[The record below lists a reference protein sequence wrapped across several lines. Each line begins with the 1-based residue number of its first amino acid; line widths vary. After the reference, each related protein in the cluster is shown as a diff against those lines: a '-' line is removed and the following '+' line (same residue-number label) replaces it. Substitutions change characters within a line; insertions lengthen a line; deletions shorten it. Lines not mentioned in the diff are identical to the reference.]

1 MHPLSARFASVRRVT
16 AEGHGRSGTTG
27 TTGPLRVHTSE
38 RADVLVDG
46 LADLLAHLPAGTDP
60 FAREVVAV
68 PTRGVE
74 RWVAQRLSHRLG
86 AGPDGEA
93 GVSARIDF
101 DPPARLVARAVAD
114 ATGTSRDDDPWEPE
128 RLVWHVLRAV
138 DEAVAQAQTWAGPL
152 ARHLTD
158 EPGARDDVRAGR
170 RLRLA
175 RRLAGAFTAYA
186 AQRPSLV
193 VAWAAGR
200 DDDGA
205 GAPLPA
211 DLAWQ
216 APLWRAVRA
225 AVGTP
230 SPAELLADA
239 VVALR
244 TDPDRVDLPSRL
256 SVLGPTRLPRAH
268 VDVLTALAVHR
279 DVHLWLPHP
288 SAALWQGAQRHATT
302 DTAGVA
308 PRRRAVPTIAVH
320 PLLAS
325 AARDA
330 TELGLRLAAAGAD
343 VTHHPAP
350 APAATVL
357 GALQAA
363 LRADERP
370 AARTPVAPGDR
381 SVQVHACHG
390 RGRQVEVLRE
400 AVLGV
405 LADDPTLQ
413 PRDVVVLCPDVEAFA
428 PLVVAAFG
436 GAATPGE
443 PDDPGA
449 PGGARPAVH
458 PGRTLRVRVADRAP
472 ARTNPLLRVLA
483 ELLALAGSRVTAS
496 GVVDL
501 AGLPAVRRRFGFDD
515 ADLERLRGWAL
526 ESGVRWGED
535 QARRARYGLGAV
547 AQGTWRTATDRLLLG
562 VAMAEED
569 HRFVGSALP
578 LDDVDSTAVDL
589 AGRFAELVER
599 LTALLDELEGVRPAS
614 AWLDALDRALVLLT
628 AADPADAWQEVGA
641 RAVLTDVRAAAA
653 GGDVAL
659 RLPDVVALLDPHLA
673 GRPTRTGFRTGALT
687 VCSLEPMRAVPHRVV
702 CLLGLDDGVFP
713 RTGAPDGDDVLARD
727 PLVGERDRR
736 AEDRQL
742 FLDAVTAA
750 GDHLL
755 IVHSGADERTG
766 APRPPAVPVGEL
778 LDAVDEAVELPG
790 GRPAREVLVV
800 HHPLQT
806 VDERNFVPGAL
817 GRPGPFSFDDVDRR
831 AAAVARGPRR
841 PRPPLLGAPLPPLDE
856 PVVDLDDLV
865 AALEHPVK
873 AFVRRRLGVL
883 VPGEVE
889 DLDDRLPLT
898 LAPLDGWATGDR
910 LLAAVLDGV
919 DLDRAAAAERRRGKV
934 PPGHLGGAA
943 LADVAARV
951 AAVAAAAVPVLG
963 APATTVDVTVPLAGG
978 RVLTGTVP
986 GVHGDVLVRAVYARL
1001 GAKHRLRAWVRLLA
1015 LVAGPDAPAIRGAAT
1030 VGRGPGTRPTAA
1042 TSWLAPPSPDD
1053 ARRLLAELVA
1063 VRDRAMCAPLPLPV
1077 AAAGTYA
1084 QRRHGHDD
1092 PAGALADAQ
1101 QALRDRFE
1109 HTDEYHVLAWGDGF
1123 TLTGVAGDPTPADR
1137 AAWPDEPT
1145 LLGALARTV
1154 WDALLTHEGRGPA

>member
-1 MHPLSARFASVRRVT
+1 MT
-16 AEGHGRSGTTG
+16 AAGRGRSGTTG
-27 TTGPLRVHTSE
+27 AAGPLRVHTSE
-38 RADVLVDG
+38 RADVLVDALG
-46 LADLLAHLPAGTDP
+46 DLLTHLPAGTDP

-138 DEAVAQAQTWAGPL
+138 DDAVAQAMTWAGPL

-175 RRLAGAFTAYA
+175 RRLAGAFAAYA

-211 DLAWQ
+211 DVADRKR
-216 APLWRAVRA
+216 LWRAVRA
-225 AVGTP
+225 AAATP

-239 VVALR
+239 VAALR

-288 SAALWQGAQRHATT
+288 SAALWQRAQRHATT
-302 DTAGVA
+302 DAAGVA

-330 TELGLRLAAAGAD
+330 TELGLRLAAVGAD

-370 AARTPVAPGDR
+370 GRRPGGGPGERRAPG
-381 SVQVHACHG
+381 HPGHG

-443 PDDPGA
+443 PDDAGA

-515 ADLERLRGWAL
+515 ADLERVRGWAL

-535 QARRARYGLGAV
+535 QVRRARYGLGAV

-614 AWLDALDRALVLLT
+614 AWFDALDRALLLLT

-641 RAVLTDVRAAAA
+641 RAVLTEARTSAA
-653 GGDVAL
+653 GADVPL
-659 RLPDVVALLDPHLA
+659 RLPDVVALLDPYLA

-713 RTGAPDGDDVLARD
+713 RAGAPDGDDVLARD

-790 GRPAREVLVV
+790 GRPAREALVV

-817 GRPGPFSFDDVDRR
+817 GRPGPFSFDDVDR
-831 AAAVARGPRR
+831 AAAVVARSPRR

-856 PVVDLDDLV
+856 PVLDLDDLV

-934 PPGHLGGAA
+934 PPGNLGGAA
-943 LADVAARV
+943 LGDVATRV

-963 APATTVDVTVPLAGG
+963 APATTVDVTVPLPGG

-1015 LVAGPDAPAIRGAAT
+1015 LVAGPEAPPVRGAAT
-1030 VGRGPGTRPTAA
+1030 VGRGPGTRATAA
-1042 TSWLAPPSPDD
+1042 TSWLTPPSPDD
-1053 ARRLLAELVA
+1053 ARRLLADLVA

-1101 QALRDRFE
+1101 QVLRDRFE

>member
-1 MHPLSARFASVRRVT
+1 MTRRL
-16 AEGHGRSGTTG
+16 H
-27 TTGPLRVHTSE
+27 VHTSE
-38 RADVLVDG
+38 RADVLVDA
-46 LADLLAHLPAGTDP
+46 LADVLRVVPPGTDP

-86 AGPDGEA
+86 AGPGGEG

-101 DPPARLVARAVAD
+101 DPPTRLVRDAVAA

-138 DEAVAQAQTWAGPL
+138 DAAVAGAGDWAVPL
-152 ARHLTD
+152 RRHLVD
-158 EPGARDDVRAGR
+158 PPGEPADVRAGR

-175 RRLAGAFTAYA
+175 QRLAGAFAAYG
-186 AQRPSLV
+186 AQRPALV
-193 VAWAAGR
+193 VAWAAGH
-200 DDDGA
+200 DEDGA
-205 GAPLPA
+205 GAPLPP

-225 AVGTP
+225 AVGVP
-230 SPAELLADA
+230 SPAERLTEACQ
-239 VVALR
+239 VLR
-244 TDPDRVDLPSRL
+244 DDPDRADLPARL
-256 SVLGPTRLPRAH
+256 SVLGPTRLPQAH
-268 VDVLTALAVHR
+268 VEVLTALAAHREVH
-279 DVHLWLPHP
+279 VWLPHP
-288 SAALWQGAQRHATT
+288 SRPLWVRAAG
-302 DTAGVA
+302 TAGTGAA
-308 PRRRAVPTIAVH
+308 PRRGSVPPVAVH

-330 TELGLRLAAAGAD
+330 TELALRLVATGPQ

-350 APAATVL
+350 APPASVL
-357 GALQAA
+357 GAVQAA
-363 LRADERP
+363 LRADARP
-370 AARTPVAPGDR
+370 RTRAPADDADR
-381 SVQVHACHG
+381 TVQVHACHG

-400 AVLGV
+400 VVLGL

-436 GAATPGE
+436 SAT
-443 PDDPGA
+443 PDDPG
-449 PGGARPAVH
+449 GSTGAGTRATPVH

-472 ARTNPLLRVLA
+472 ARTNPLLRVVA

-515 ADLERLRGWAL
+515 AATERLRAWAL

-535 QARRARYGLGAV
+535 QDRRARYGLRAI

-578 LDDVDSTAVDL
+578 LDDVDSTDVDL
-589 AGRFAELVER
+589 AGRFAELVDR
-599 LTALLDELEGVRPAS
+599 LTVLLGELAGVRPAG
-614 AWLDALDRALVLLT
+614 AWFDTLERALVLLA
-628 AADPADAWQEVGA
+628 AADPRDAWQEVAARGVLADA
-641 RAVLTDVRAAAA
+641 RASAA
-653 GGDVAL
+653 GADVPL
-659 RLPDVVALLDPHLA
+659 RLPDVVALLEPRLA
-673 GRPTRTGFRTGALT
+673 GRPTRAGFRTGALT

-702 CLLGLDDGVFP
+702 CLLGMDDGVFP
-713 RTGAPDGDDVLARD
+713 RAGVPDGDDVLARD

-736 AEDRQL
+736 TEDRQL
-742 FLDAVTAA
+742 FLDAVLAA
-750 GDHLL
+750 GEHLVV
-755 IVHSGADERTG
+755 VHSGADERTG
-766 APRPPAVPVGEL
+766 ALRPPAVPVGEL
-778 LDAVDEAVELPG
+778 LDAVDEAVAFPG
-790 GRPAREVLVV
+790 GHRARAALVV

-806 VDERNFVPGAL
+806 VDERSFTPGAL
-817 GRPGPFSFDDVDRR
+817 GRPGAFSFDAVDAR
-831 AAAVARGPRR
+831 AAEVARGVRH
-841 PRPPLLGAPLPPLDE
+841 PRPPLLTSPLPPLDD

-865 AALEHPVK
+865 SALEHPVK

-889 DLDDRLPLT
+889 DLDDRLPAVLP
-898 LAPLDGWATGDR
+898 PLDGWATGDR
-910 LLAAVLDGV
+910 LLAAALDGV
-919 DLDRAAAAERRRGKV
+919 DLQRAAAAERRRGKV
-934 PPGHLGGAA
+934 PPGTLGGAA
-943 LADVAARV
+943 LADVVTRV
-951 AAVAAAAVPVLG
+951 AAVADAAAPVLG
-963 APATTVDVTVPLAGG
+963 APAATVDVTVALPGG
-978 RVLTGTVP
+978 RTLTGTVP

-1015 LVAGPDAPAIRGAAT
+1015 LVATPGAPPVRGAAT
-1030 VGRGPGTRPTAA
+1030 VGRGPGSRASAA
-1042 TSWLAPPSPDD
+1042 TSWLTPPSPDE
-1053 ARRLLAELVA
+1053 ARRLLGTLVA
-1063 VRDRAMCAPLPLPV
+1063 VRDRALCAPLPLPV

-1092 PAGALADAQ
+1092 PAGALADAEH
-1101 QALRDRFE
+1101 ALRDRFE

-1123 TLTGVAGDPTPADR
+1123 TLTAVAGDPAPADR

-1145 LLGALARTV
+1145 LLGALARTL
-1154 WDALLTHEGRGPA
+1154 WDALLTSEGRGDV

>member
-1 MHPLSARFASVRRVT
+1 MSARFASVRLVT
-16 AEGHGRSGTTG
+16 AEVRGRAGG
-27 TTGPLRVHTSE
+27 AAGRVLRVHTSE
-38 RADVLVDG
+38 RADVLVDALAG
-46 LADLLAHLPAGTDP
+46 LLADVPPGADP

-86 AGPDGEA
+86 EGPDGEA
-93 GVSARIDF
+93 GVCARIDF
-101 DPPARLVARAVAD
+101 EPPARLVRDTVAA
-114 ATGTSRDDDPWEPE
+114 ATGTTRDDDPWEPE

-138 DEAVAQAQTWAGPL
+138 DEAVAAGAPWAAPL
-152 ARHLTD
+152 ARHVTD
-158 EPGARDDVRAGR
+158 TGRDDVRAGR

-175 RRLAGAFTAYA
+175 QRLAGVFAAYA

-200 DDDGA
+200 DEDGA
-205 GAPLPA
+205 GAPRPG

-225 AVGTP
+225 TIGSP
-230 SPAELLADA
+230 SPAELLGDA
-239 VVALR
+239 VRTLR
-244 TDPDRVDLPSRL
+244 ADPGCVDLPARL

-268 VDVLTALAVHR
+268 VDVLAALAEHR
-279 DVHLWLPHP
+279 DVHVWLPYP
-288 SAALWQGAQRHATT
+288 SARLWQRAAATT
-302 DTAGVA
+302 DDAPPGTPA
-308 PRRRAVPTIAVH
+308 PRRRDVPTVAAH

-350 APAATVL
+350 APPPTVL

-370 AARTPVAPGDR
+370 AARTVTGPDDR

-400 AVLGV
+400 AVLGL

-436 GAATPGE
+436 AAASPGE
-443 PDDPGA
+443 PDDAGDA
-449 PGGARPAVH
+449 SRTAVH

-472 ARTNPLLRVLA
+472 ARTNPLLRVLS
-483 ELLALAGSRVTAS
+483 ELLTLAGSRVTAS

-515 ADLERLRGWAL
+515 AAMEQLRAWAL
-526 ESGVRWGED
+526 ESGVRWGEGPS
-535 QARRARYGLGAV
+535 RRARYGLGAV

-578 LDDVDSTAVDL
+578 LDDVDSTDVDL
-589 AGRFAELVER
+589 AGRFAELVDR
-599 LTALLDELEGVRPAS
+599 LTALLADLDGAYPVGT
-614 AWLDALDRALVLLT
+614 WFDALERALVLLT
-628 AADPADAWQEVGA
+628 AADPTDAWQEVAA
-641 RAVLTDVRAAAA
+641 RAVLTDARASA
-653 GGDVAL
+653 GGADAPL
-659 RLPDVVALLDPHLA
+659 RLADVVALLEPRLA
-673 GRPTRTGFRTGALT
+673 GRPTRAGFRTGALT

-702 CLLGLDDGVFP
+702 CLLGVDDGVFP
-713 RTGAPDGDDVLARD
+713 RAGAPDGDDVLARD
-727 PLVGERDRR
+727 ALVGERDRR
-736 AEDRQL
+736 SEDRQL
-742 FLDAVTAA
+742 FLDAVLAA
-750 GDHLL
+750 GEHLVV
-755 IVHSGADERTG
+755 VHSGADERTG
-766 APRPPAVPVGEL
+766 ALRPPAVPVGEV
-778 LDAVDEAVELPG
+778 LDAIDEAVELPD
-790 GRPAREVLVV
+790 GRSARESLVV

-806 VDERNFVPGAL
+806 VDERNFTPGAL
-817 GRPGPFSFDDVDRR
+817 GRPGPFSFDAVDRD
-831 AAAVARGPRR
+831 AAVVVRAPRR
-841 PRPPLLGAPLPPLDE
+841 PRPPLLVAPLPPLEDA
-856 PVVDLDDLV
+856 VVDLDDLV

-873 AFVRRRLGVL
+873 EFVRRRLGVR
-883 VPGEVE
+883 VPGEVD

-943 LADVAARV
+943 LTDVAARV
-951 AAVAAAAVPVLG
+951 AAVAQAARPVLD
-963 APATTVDVTVPLAGG
+963 APATTVDVTVPLPGG
-978 RVLTGTVP
+978 RTLTGTVP
-986 GVHGDVLVRAVYARL
+986 SVHGDVLVRAVYARL

-1015 LVAGPDAPAIRGAAT
+1015 LVANPGGPAVRGAAT

-1042 TSWLAPPSPDD
+1042 TSWLAPPDPEV
-1053 ARRLLAELVA
+1053 ACRLLADLVA
-1063 VRDRAMCAPLPLPV
+1063 VRDRALCAPLPLPV
-1077 AAAGTYA
+1077 AAGGTYA

-1092 PAGALADAQ
+1092 PAGALADAAQ
-1101 QALRDRFE
+1101 TLRDRFE

-1123 TLTGVAGDPTPADR
+1123 TLAAVAGDPTPADR

-1145 LLGALARTV
+1145 MLGALARTV
-1154 WDALLTHEGRGPA
+1154 WDALLTFEGRGPA

>member
-1 MHPLSARFASVRRVT
+1 MTSV
-16 AEGHGRSGTTG
+16 GYGRSGARASAG
-27 TTGPLRVHTSE
+27 RLRVHTSE
-38 RADVLVDG
+38 RADVLVDA
-46 LADLLAHLPAGTDP
+46 LADLLADVPAGTDP

-74 RWVAQRLSHRLG
+74 RWVAQRLAHRLG
-86 AGPDGEA
+86 AGPGGEA
-93 GVSARIDF
+93 GVCAHIDLE
-101 DPPARLVARAVAD
+101 PPARLVRDAVAA
-114 ATGTSRDDDPWEPE
+114 ATGTSRDDDPWEPG

-138 DEAVAQAQTWAGPL
+138 DDAVATGASWAAPL
-152 ARHLTD
+152 ARHVTD

-175 RRLAGAFTAYA
+175 QRLAGAFTAYA

-211 DLAWQ
+211 DLVWQ

-225 AVGTP
+225 TLDVP

-239 VVALR
+239 VRVLR
-244 TDPDRVDLPSRL
+244 TDPDRVDLPARL

-268 VDVLTALAVHR
+268 VDVLVALAAHR
-279 DVHLWLPHP
+279 DVHVWLPHP
-288 SAALWQGAQRHATT
+288 SRALWERAGLAGAVG
-302 DTAGVA
+302 DVA
-308 PRRRAVPTIAVH
+308 PRRRAVPTVAVH

-330 TELGLRLAAAGAD
+330 TELGLRLVATGAD

-350 APAATVL
+350 APPPTVL

-363 LRADERP
+363 LRADARP
-370 AARTPVAPGDR
+370 TTRAVATTDDR

-400 AVLGV
+400 AVLGL
-405 LADDPTLQ
+405 LADDPSLQ

-436 GAATPGE
+436 AASTPGE
-443 PDDPGA
+443 PDDAGA
-449 PGGARPAVH
+449 SGPRTAVH

-472 ARTNPLLRVLA
+472 ARTNPLLRVLS

-501 AGLPAVRRRFGFDD
+501 AGLPAVRRRYGFDD
-515 ADLERLRGWAL
+515 AAMERLRAWAL

-578 LDDVDSTAVDL
+578 LDDVDSTDVDL
-589 AGRFAELVER
+589 AGRFAELVDR
-599 LTALLDELEGVRPAS
+599 LTALLGELDGARPAG
-614 AWLDALDRALVLLT
+614 AWFDALDRALVLLT
-628 AADPADAWQEVGA
+628 AADPTDAWQEVGA
-641 RAVLTDVRAAAA
+641 RAVLTDARASAT
-653 GGDVAL
+653 GTDVLL
-659 RLPDVVALLDPHLA
+659 RLPDVVALLEPRLA
-673 GRPTRTGFRTGALT
+673 GRPTRAGFRTGALT

-702 CLLGLDDGVFP
+702 CLLGLDDGAFP

-736 AEDRQL
+736 SEDRQL

-750 GDHLL
+750 GDHLVV
-755 IVHSGADERTG
+755 VHSGADERTG

-790 GRPAREVLVV
+790 GRTAREALVV

-806 VDERNFVPGAL
+806 VDERNFTPGAL

-831 AAAVARGPRR
+831 AAAVARGPRH
-841 PRPPLLGAPLPPLDE
+841 PRPPLLTAPLPPLDE

-865 AALEHPVK
+865 SALEHPVR
-873 AFVRRRLGVL
+873 AFVRRRLGVV

-910 LLAAVLDGV
+910 LLGAVLDGV
-919 DLDRAAAAERRRGKV
+919 DLQRAASAERRRGKV
-934 PPGHLGGAA
+934 PPGNLGGAA
-943 LADVAARV
+943 LADVATRV
-951 AAVAAAAVPVLG
+951 GAVADAAGPVLG
-963 APATTVDVTVPLAGG
+963 SPATTVDVTVPLPGG
-978 RVLTGTVP
+978 RTLTGTVP

-1001 GAKHRLRAWVRLLA
+1001 SAKHRLRAWVRLLA
-1015 LVAGPDAPAIRGAAT
+1015 LVASPGALTVRGAAT

-1053 ARRLLAELVA
+1053 ARRLLADLVA
-1063 VRDRAMCAPLPLPV
+1063 VRDRALCAPLPLPV

-1092 PAGALADAQ
+1092 PAGALADAEH
-1101 QALRDRFE
+1101 ALRDRFE

-1123 TLTGVAGDPTPADR
+1123 TLTAVAGDPTPGDR

-1145 LLGALARTV
+1145 QLGALARTV

>member
-1 MHPLSARFASVRRVT
+1 VSARFASVRPVT
-16 AEGHGRSGTTG
+16 TTG
-27 TTGPLRVHTSE
+27 HARAQGSPGLLRVHTSE
-38 RADVLVDG
+38 RTDVLVDA
-46 LADLLAHLPAGTDP
+46 LADLLAVVPPGTDP

-86 AGPDGEA
+86 AGPEGEA
-93 GVSARIDF
+93 GVCARIDF
-101 DPPARLVARAVAD
+101 DPPTRLVRDAVAA
-114 ATGTSRDDDPWEPE
+114 ATGTARDDDPWEPE

-138 DEAVAQAQTWAGPL
+138 DDAVASGTPWAAPL
-152 ARHLTD
+152 ARHLQD
-158 EPGARDDVRAGR
+158 DPGARDAVRAGR

-175 RRLAGAFTAYA
+175 QRLAGSFAAYA
-186 AQRPSLV
+186 TQRPSLV

-200 DDDGA
+200 DEDGA

-211 DLAWQ
+211 DVAWQ

-225 AVGTP
+225 AADAP

-239 VVALR
+239 CRVLR
-244 TDPDRVDLPSRL
+244 DDPDRSDLPPRL
-256 SVLGPTRLPRAH
+256 SVLGPTRLPQAH
-268 VDVLTALAVHR
+268 LDVLTALAVHR

-288 SAALWQGAQRHATT
+288 SPVLWRRAAA
-302 DTAGVA
+302 AGPQPSPVTA
-308 PRRRAVPTIAVH
+308 PRRADVPAVAGH

-330 TELGLRLAAAGAD
+330 TELGVRLTATGAQ

-350 APAATVL
+350 PPPSTVL

-370 AARTPVAPGDR
+370 TTRATAAADDRT
-381 SVQVHACHG
+381 VQVHACHG

-400 AVLGV
+400 AVLGL

-436 GAATPGE
+436 AAATPGE
-443 PDDPGA
+443 ADDAGTSRGA
-449 PGGARPAVH
+449 ARPAVH

-472 ARTNPLLRVLA
+472 ARTNPLLRVLSA
-483 ELLALAGSRVTAS
+483 LLTLAGSRVTAS

-501 AGLPAVRRRFGFDD
+501 AGLAAVRRRFGFDD
-515 ADLERLRGWAL
+515 ADTERLRAWAL

-535 QARRARYGLGAV
+535 QDRRARYGLGAV

-578 LDDVDSTAVDL
+578 LDDVDSTDVDL
-589 AGRFAELVER
+589 AGRFAELVDR
-599 LTALLDELEGVRPAS
+599 LTALLDELEGVRPAA
-614 AWLDALDRALVLLT
+614 AWFDTLERALVLLA
-628 AADPADAWQEVGA
+628 AADPTDAWQEVEA
-641 RAVLTDVRAAAA
+641 RRVLADARSSATGVDVP
-653 GGDVAL
+653 L
-659 RLPDVVALLDPHLA
+659 RLPDVVALLDPRLA
-673 GRPTRTGFRTGALT
+673 GRPTRAGFRTGALT

-702 CLLGLDDGVFP
+702 CLLGMDDGAFP

-742 FLDAVTAA
+742 FLDAVMAA
-750 GDHLL
+750 GDHLVV
-755 IVHSGADERTG
+755 VHSGADERTG

-778 LDAVDEAVELPG
+778 LDAVDEAVALPA
-790 GRPAREVLVV
+790 GRTAREALVV

-806 VDERNFVPGAL
+806 VDERNFAPGVL

-831 AAAVARGPRR
+831 AAAVAREPRH
-841 PRPPLLGAPLPPLDE
+841 PRPPLLTTPLPLLDE

-865 AALEHPVK
+865 ATLEHPVK

-883 VPGEVE
+883 VPGETE

-919 DLDRAAAAERRRGKV
+919 DLTRAAAAERRRGKV
-934 PPGHLGGAA
+934 PPGNLGGAA
-943 LADVAARV
+943 LADVATRV
-951 AAVAAAAVPVLG
+951 AAVADAAVPVL
-963 APATTVDVTVPLAGG
+963 AVPATTVDVTVALPGG
-978 RVLTGTVP
+978 RTLAGTVP

-1015 LVAGPDAPAIRGAAT
+1015 LAASPSAPAVRGAAT
-1030 VGRGPGTRPTAA
+1030 VGRGPGSRATAA
-1042 TSWLAPPSPDD
+1042 TSWLSPPSVED
-1053 ARRLLAELVA
+1053 ARRLLADLVA

-1092 PAGALADAQ
+1092 PAGALADAEH
-1101 QALRDRFE
+1101 ALRDRFE

-1123 TLTGVAGDPTPADR
+1123 TLTGVAGDPEPADR
-1137 AAWPDEPT
+1137 AAWPEEPT
-1145 LLGALARTV
+1145 LFGALARTV
-1154 WDALLTHEGRGPA
+1154 WDTLLTHEGRGPA

>member
-1 MHPLSARFASVRRVT
+1 MTTAPLRDAGPRA
-16 AEGHGRSGTTG
+16 GR
-27 TTGPLRVHTSE
+27 LRVHTSE
-38 RADVLVDG
+38 RTDVLVDA
-46 LADLLAHLPAGTDP
+46 LADLLADVPPGTDP

-86 AGPDGEA
+86 AGSAGEA
-93 GVSARIDF
+93 GVCARIDMGS
-101 DPPARLVARAVAD
+101 PTRLVRDAVAA

-128 RLVWHVLRAV
+128 RLVWHVLQAV
-138 DEAVAQAQTWAGPL
+138 DEAVAAGLPWAEPL
-152 ARHLTD
+152 ARHVQD
-158 EPGARDDVRAGR
+158 PPGARDDVRAGR

-175 RRLAGAFTAYA
+175 QRLAAGFAAYA

-193 VAWAAGR
+193 MEWAAGR

-205 GAPLPA
+205 GDPLPT
-211 DLAWQ
+211 DVAWQ

-230 SPAELLADA
+230 SPAELLAEA
-239 VVALR
+239 TRALR
-244 TDPDRVDLPSRL
+244 ADPDLVDLPTRL
-256 SVLGPTRLPRAH
+256 SVLGPTRLPQAH
-268 VDVLTALAVHR
+268 VEVLTALAAHR
-279 DVHLWLPHP
+279 DVHVWLPHP
-288 SAALWQGAQRHATT
+288 SRALWERTAA
-302 DTAGVA
+302 TAGRADVGGPTVA
-308 PRRRAVPTIAVH
+308 PRRRDVPAPARH

-325 AARDA
+325 TARDT
-330 TELGLRLAAAGAD
+330 TELALRLTATGAD

-350 APAATVL
+350 APPPTVL

-370 AARTPVAPGDR
+370 AARAVAAPGDR
-381 SVQVHACHG
+381 TVQVHACHG

-400 AVLGV
+400 AVLGL

-428 PLVVAAFG
+428 PLVAAAFG
-436 GAATPGE
+436 APAEDEADRAT
-443 PDDPGA
+443 
-449 PGGARPAVH
+449 VH

-472 ARTNPLLRVLA
+472 ARTNPLLRVLVA
-483 ELLALAGSRVTAS
+483 LLDLAGSRVTAS

-515 ADLERLRGWAL
+515 AAAERLRAWAL

-535 QARRARYGLGAV
+535 QDRRARYGLGRV
-547 AQGTWRTATDRLLLG
+547 PQGTWRTGTDRLLLG

-569 HRFVGSALP
+569 HRYVGSALP
-578 LDDVDSTAVDL
+578 LDDVDSTDVDL
-589 AGRFAELVER
+589 AGRFAELVDR
-599 LTALLDELEGVRPAS
+599 VTGLLDELDGARPAS
-614 AWLDALDRALVLLT
+614 AWFDALERALVLLT
-628 AADPADAWQEVGA
+628 AADPTDAWQEVGA
-641 RAVLTDVRAAAA
+641 RAVLADARASAA
-653 GGDVAL
+653 GADVPL
-659 RLPDVVALLDPHLA
+659 RLPDVVALLEPRLG
-673 GRPTRTGFRTGALT
+673 GRPTRAGFRTGALT

-702 CLLGLDDGVFP
+702 CLLGLDDGAFP
-713 RTGAPDGDDVLARD
+713 RAGAPDGDDVLARD

-750 GDHLL
+750 GDHLVV
-755 IVHSGADERTG
+755 VHSGADERTG

-778 LDAVDEAVELPG
+778 LDAVDEAVAFAD
-790 GRPAREVLVV
+790 GRTSRGALVV

-806 VDERNFVPGAL
+806 VDERNFAPGAL
-817 GRPGPFSFDDVDRR
+817 GRPGPFSFDVVDRD
-831 AAAVARGPRR
+831 AATVARGPRH
-841 PRPPLLGAPLPPLDE
+841 PRPPLLTAPLPPLDD

-865 AALEHPVK
+865 AALEHPVR

-883 VPGEVE
+883 VPGEVD

-898 LAPLDGWATGDR
+898 LAPLDGWAAGDR

-919 DLDRAAAAERRRGKV
+919 DLTRAAAAERRRGRV
-934 PPGHLGGAA
+934 PPGNLGGAA
-943 LADVAARV
+943 LADVATRV
-951 AAVAAAAVPVLG
+951 AAVAEAAAPVLG
-963 APATTVDVTVPLAGG
+963 APATTVDVTVPLPGD
-978 RVLTGTVP
+978 RTLTGTVP

-1015 LVAGPDAPAIRGAAT
+1015 LAADPDGPPVRGAAT

-1042 TSWLAPPSPDD
+1042 TSWLTPPEPDD
-1053 ARRLLAELVA
+1053 ARRLLAELVT
-1063 VRDRAMCAPLPLPV
+1063 VRDRALCAPLPLPV

-1084 QRRHGHDD
+1084 HRRHGNDD
-1092 PAGALADAQ
+1092 PAGALADAE
-1101 QALRDRFE
+1101 QALRDRYE

-1123 TLTGVAGDPTPADR
+1123 TLAAVAGEPTPADR

-1154 WDALLTHEGRGPA
+1154 WDALLTREGRGPA